1 MENKTPK
8 KLSKATMFQLLL
20 LALVLAVGVFA
31 YYKYGNVAIVNGKA
45 ISRLSYIDL
54 MEKQVGKQ
62 TLDQMVTEAL
72 ILGAAEKQNITI
84 PESEI
89 NASLSEVEAQVKAQ
103 GQTLDQALIAEGM
116 TKDELIRQIRIQ
128 KLVEKLSGA
137 DKAITDAEVEKFL
150 KDNEDQLPEDATE
163 AELKEL
169 AVEQLESQNRSTAI
183 NAWITKAQ
191 EEATIIYR

>member
-8 KLSKATMFQLLL
+8 KMSKATMFQLLL

-72 ILGAAEKQNITI
+72 ILGAAEKQNITV

-89 NASLSEVEAQVKAQ
+89 NASLSEVEAQVKAL
-103 GQTLDQALIAEGM
+103 GEMPTALVNIATALAEKNVKIVPDNLVIGGGGAVDGLAGILMNYFSKM
-116 TKDELIRQIRIQ
+116 TGK
-128 KLVEKLSGA
+128 VPEK
-137 DKAITDAEVEKFL
+137 
-150 KDNEDQLPEDATE
+150 
-163 AELKEL
+163 
-169 AVEQLESQNRSTAI
+169 
-183 NAWITKAQ
+183 Q
-191 EEATIIYR
+191 EEPPKKAEEPPKKQIKG